1 MHRKLG
7 NNFPYIIPINKILIY
22 NNIIEQFHGRN
33 THHVLGK
40 YLGSRTTVNHFVYIV
55 RRELSD
61 PSSIDTRLL
70 GLGPELAQIN
80 LQIAFIQHYIYLSTK
95 YRKSIHIL
103 GIYRS
108 ISYVPYNSYIR
119 YNTLE

>member
-1 MHRKLG
+1 M
-7 NNFPYIIPINKILIY
+7 
-22 NNIIEQFHGRN
+22 
-33 THHVLGK
+33 
-40 YLGSRTTVNHFVYIV
+40 YLLYA
-55 RRELSD
+55 
-61 PSSIDTRLL
+61 SSIEVRPL

-95 YRKSIHIL
+95 YRKSIHVL

-119 YNTLE
+119 YNTTAI